1 MAIVLILSLF
11 PLFGIFLVFPG
22 LVRWS
27 QTAWFLAELFLRIR
41 ARAVSRDNLPA
52 ATFPEPATR
61 PKSFFQSKTYFSTAP
76 IIVLACTCL
85 SIDMQQKKRPE
96 KILRFSLPGRSL
108 HFLELVET
116 LKVPVTEFWEI
127 FIHANNSWD
136 QTNWNYDRHCF
147 EEKKPLWG
155 SCNWEIRFGMF
166 HFFANSWPFS
176 GKMSLLLSN
185 SLSFDKILLVKI
197 EEKIAKHAIFQTL
210 NAFLCYMGGV
220 C

>member
-1 MAIVLILSLF
+1 MVKICTIIFLLPTKKCLATIHFFWGFVIWLKSVLSFFCYLHNNMAIVLILSLF

-76 IIVLACTCL
+76 IIVLACTCPL
-85 SIDMQQKKRPE
+85 RVLTCSGSGQKKNL
-96 KILRFSLPGRSL
+96 KKSCAIFWQCAL

-116 LKVPVTEFWEI
+116 LKVPVTEF
-127 FIHANNSWD
+127 
-136 QTNWNYDRHCF
+136 
-147 EEKKPLWG
+147 
-155 SCNWEIRFGMF
+155 
-166 HFFANSWPFS
+166 
-176 GKMSLLLSN
+176 
-185 SLSFDKILLVKI
+185 
-197 EEKIAKHAIFQTL
+197 
-210 NAFLCYMGGV
+210 
-220 C
+220 